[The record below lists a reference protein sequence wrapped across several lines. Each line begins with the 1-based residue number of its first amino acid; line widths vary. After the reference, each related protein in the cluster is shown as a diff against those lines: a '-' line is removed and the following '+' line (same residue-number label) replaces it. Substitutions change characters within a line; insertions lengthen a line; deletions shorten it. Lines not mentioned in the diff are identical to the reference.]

1 MDRHRWEQIKSVFEE
16 AQELKPDSRASFL
29 TQACGDDAA
38 LRSEVEALLDHDRR
52 AGSFLD
58 GNAAAEIGVA
68 MAGAGHLAF
77 SPGEVLSGR
86 FRIVQLLG
94 RGGMGDVY
102 EAEDLELD
110 RLVALKFLP
119 HDLAR
124 HPLALTRL
132 KREARAA
139 SALNHPNIC
148 TVYDIGEHDGQIF
161 IVMEYLEG
169 KTLRH
174 YLKGQA
180 LPLDTLLGLSIELA
194 DGLDAAHSKGIIHR
208 DLKPENIFATTR
220 GHAKILDFGL
230 AKLTQEGARSAR
242 PLNGAERSADPRDVP
257 TVSVDAAR
265 LTHPGAIMGTAAYMS
280 PEQIRGDVLDVR
292 TDLFSFGL
300 VLYEAVTG
308 RQAFSGSTAAV
319 IHDVILNRLPTSAL
333 DLNPH
338 CPPELER
345 IINKALEKDR
355 DLRYQHASD
364 IRADLKRLRR
374 DTDSKRAGAAGLYR
388 QIENGGVKPPLQNSD
403 SQMIAGLL
411 TRHKKAMMA
420 LMAGGVV
427 IVAALLYYLFRTASH
442 APAPPAA
449 LEFTRVTGS
458 GDVQQA
464 DISPDGKY
472 VAYVRGL
479 AGQQSVWL
487 KQLATDSDV
496 QIATL
501 GDDTCAGLA
510 FSPDGD
516 YVYFVREPP
525 QKPSGDLYQV
535 PFLGGTPRKML
546 AGISGPPAFS
556 SGGQRIAFVRITAG
570 ESSLVTTSLDG
581 SGERVLASYKE
592 PEEIDSGR
600 VAWSTDGKTLA
611 IALYTPQLKLATIS
625 AEGGKARPAS
635 GVPWYAVADL
645 TWLPGSRHLF
655 VAGNPQVG
663 SGSYATSQ
671 LYEVSLEGG
680 EVRQI
685 THGLSSYKKV
695 RASTDGKTLL
705 ALQEQI
711 LATLQVA
718 TPGKESESRTL
729 SAGNQDH
736 DGYEGLAWTPDGKII
751 YLSVHS
757 GRVDIWEVGADGS
770 NPRRLTNNDAYAGL
784 FMPAVSFRGGF
795 IAFIRGDRSEIGI
808 WRMDMDGGSL
818 KQLTQDSDWS
828 PAVSPDGRWVIFF
841 RAEGGKWV
849 LMKVPSEGGPATQL
863 TDYTAA
869 YPSISPDGKWIACR
883 YVPGRNEAT
892 SLALVPFGGGQPAK
906 VFPMPVTSHAPIPW
920 TPDGHAIS
928 YINNVNGVGNVWE
941 QPVEGGAPRPVT
953 HFTSDRIFRFDWSRD
968 GRLALSRG
976 TDQTDA
982 VLIKNYQ

>member
-1 MDRHRWEQIKSVFEE
+1 MDQQRWEQVKSVFEK
-16 AQELKPDSRASFL
+16 AQELKPESRALFL

-52 AGSFLD
+52 AGGFLD
-58 GNAAAEIGVA
+58 GNAASEIGVA
-68 MAGAGHLAF
+68 IASAGHLAF
-77 SPGEVLSGR
+77 SPTEVLSGR
-86 FRIVQLLG
+86 FRIVRLLG

-102 EAEDLELD
+102 EAKDLELD

-139 SALNHPNIC
+139 SALNHPSIC
-148 TVYDIGEHDGQIF
+148 AVYDIGEHDGQTF

-169 KTLRH
+169 TTLRN
-174 YLKGQA
+174 YLRGQA

-230 AKLTQEGARSAR
+230 AKLTQEGAGSAR
-242 PLNGAERSADPRDVP
+242 PANGAERIADPRDVP

-265 LTHPGAIMGTAAYMS
+265 LTRPGAIMGTAAYMS

-300 VLYEAVTG
+300 VLYEMATG
-308 RQAFSGSTAAV
+308 RQAFTGSTTAV
-319 IHDVILNRLPTSAL
+319 IHDAILNRPPTSAL
-333 DLNPH
+333 HLNPD

-364 IRADLKRLRR
+364 IRADLKRLKR
-374 DTDSKRAGAAGLYR
+374 DTDSKRAVVAGLSR
-388 QIENGGVKPPLQNSD
+388 QIENGGVKPPLQDSD
-403 SQMIAGLL
+403 SQVIAGLM

-420 LMAGGVV
+420 LMASGIV
-427 IVAALLYYLFRTASH
+427 IVAALVYYLFRAASH

-458 GDVQQA
+458 GDVRQA

-472 VAYVRGL
+472 VAYVRGM
-479 AGQQSVWL
+479 AGKQSVWL

-496 QIATL
+496 QISTL
-501 GDDTCAGLA
+501 GEDNCPGLA
-510 FSPDGD
+510 FSPDGS
-516 YVYFVREPP
+516 YVYFVRNE
-525 QKPSGDLYQV
+525 DLYQV

-556 SGGQRIAFVRITAG
+556 AGGQRIAFVRITAG
-570 ESSLVTTSLDG
+570 ETSLVTASPDG

-600 VAWSTDGKTLA
+600 VAWSTDGKSLA

-625 AEGGKARPAS
+625 ADGGKAQPAT

-655 VAGNPQVG
+655 VAGSPQVG

-685 THGLSSYKKV
+685 THGLSSYTKV

-770 NPRRLTNNDAYAGL
+770 NPRRLTDNDAYAGL
-784 FMPAVSFRGGF
+784 FMPAVSLRGGF
-795 IAFIRGDRSEIGI
+795 IAFIRGDRSRIGI
-808 WRMDMDGGSL
+808 WRMDMDGGNL

-841 RAEGGKWV
+841 RAEGGKYV
-849 LMKVPSEGGPATQL
+849 LMKVPSGGGPASQL
-863 TDYTAA
+863 ADYTLV
-869 YPSISPDGKWIACR
+869 YPSVSPDGKWIACR
-883 YVPGRNEAT
+883 YVPGRSVAT
-892 SLALVPFGGGQPAK
+892 ILALLPFGGGQPAK
-906 VFPMPVTSHAPIPW
+906 VFPLPVTAHAPIPW

-982 VLIKNYQ
+982 VLIQNYQ